1 MHQSGVPILSIDLYH
16 CFGSYPG
23 RVIRHERLSVLSHTL
38 AHPARTKD
46 DNTGDLTQ
54 TSSIHCYHNH
64 FSHFL
69 DANISREMYTT
80 SVFHS
85 RSLTVWRSGEVAL
98 SGIRRFQHQRSER
111 YINPQ
116 HSFHVFEI
124 CALSSIIDQ
133 NYGRNSQK
141 AGKGEKIWGRTPFSF
156 VIFVEISG
164 LFTDPLEEYK
174 A

>member
-1 MHQSGVPILSIDLYH
+1 MIYTTASVHIQGGSFATNGFQFLAILL
-16 CFGSYPG
+16 
-23 RVIRHERLSVLSHTL
+23 RIRSAPRMTT
-38 AHPARTKD
+38 PAISRRF
-46 DNTGDLTQ
+46 
-54 TSSIHCYHNH
+54 IHCYHNH

-111 YINPQ
+111 YISPQ

-141 AGKGEKIWGRTPFSF
+141 AGKGEKIRGRTPFSF